1 VRVAREIAFLSGHAR
16 DVFSA
21 AFSPDGSRIV
31 TASWDWTARIWDAAS
46 AKEKSA
52 QPPGCGLW
60 VLVLA
65 DRGDSAN
72 W

>member
-46 AKEKSA
+46 VKEKSA
-52 QPPGCGLW
+52 QPAGCGLW